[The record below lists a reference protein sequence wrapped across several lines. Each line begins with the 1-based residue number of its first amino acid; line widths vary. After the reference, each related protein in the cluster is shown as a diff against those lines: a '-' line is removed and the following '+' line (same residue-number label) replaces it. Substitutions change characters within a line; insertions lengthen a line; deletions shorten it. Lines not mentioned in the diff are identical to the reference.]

1 MNRRFFCVGSAVLV
15 SGCVGAGVST
25 TDLRGKVAAEIGQ
38 VVVTRAQLAPWIF
51 KTSVDG
57 SQLDASIE
65 AVRARVATEHASVFD
80 IDVLHDLR
88 RFYSSPDGQDV
99 VALAYATEGGGE
111 KADLDAAQFARVEQ
125 SLSDPSIAR
134 SVSILRTVLREAFTS
149 EFAFG

>member
-1 MNRRFFCVGSAVLV
+1 MNRRFFSFGFASLLT
-15 SGCVGAGVST
+15 GCVGAGVST

-51 KTSVDG
+51 RTSVDG
-57 SQLDASIE
+57 TQLDASIQT
-65 AVRARVATEHASVFD
+65 VRSRVASEHASVFD
-80 IDVLHDLR
+80 VEALHDLR

-111 KADLDAAQFARVEQ
+111 KADLNPDQFARVER

-134 SVSILRTVLREAFTS
+134 SLSILRMVLREAFTS